1 MITRMRFASL
11 TVADVDISYDFY
23 VNKLGFQAQVDN
35 PLPDGN
41 RFVMMVPPAGGSSIV
56 ISRPLPG
63 QELRPA
69 SSISLEA
76 DDVRS
81 TYRDLTAK
89 GVEFR
94 QPPTETPW
102 GGVQAVLADPDGNT
116 FMLQE
121 GGI

>member
-23 VNKLGFQAQVDN
+23 VNKLGFQPQVDN

-63 QELRPA
+63 QELRTV

-81 TYRDLTAK
+81 TYEDLLAK
-89 GVEFR
+89 GVQFP

-102 GGVQAVLADPDGNT
+102 GGVQAVFSDPDGNT

-121 GGI
+121 GGF